1 MNVKFD
7 SFFNKPKS
15 ITREKRESINEIK
28 NITKDIRK
36 MCIILSEDSN
46 EFDEN
51 SVKEF
56 TKILGAYIKK
66 YNRILY
72 AVISDYIFSLDIKR
86 VDTMI
91 TNLDSV
97 LEFVLS
103 NKYEN
108 YFKTSF
114 KVREYKDYEFLISF
128 MNEQEIKEK
137 IVSEEVSKVRKSV
150 FKIYDHVNLARYQL
164 IKLKQDDDEFKIKFT
179 ANIKEVKLDINK
191 ELNDFMSNMNIQLIS
206 MIGIFTALAFLVF
219 GGINSLDNIFQ
230 GAKEIPIL
238 QIMIIG
244 SIWGLCIGNLI
255 FVFMFFISKM
265 TGKNIK
271 SCQNEESN
279 LIQKYPLVFWS
290 NLVITTILLLSL
302 WLYYINS
309 TNIGE
314 WFVDISNQYPF
325 IFFTVGFIFIIIF
338 FVISAFIIIKKNKKT
353 YLNNNEFKNIEG

>member
-1 MNVKFD
+1 MGVKYD

-15 ITREKRESINEIK
+15 ITREKSESINEIK
-28 NITKDIRK
+28 GITKDIRK
-36 MCIILSEDSN
+36 MCILLSEDSN

-51 SVKEF
+51 SAKEF
-56 TKILGAYIKK
+56 TKILGEYIKK
-66 YNRILY
+66 YDRILY
-72 AVISDYIFSLDIKR
+72 AVISDYIFSLDTKR

-91 TNLDSV
+91 TNLDLV

-108 YFKTSF
+108 HFQTSF
-114 KVREYKDYEFLISF
+114 KVSEYKDYELLISL
-128 MNEQEIKEK
+128 MKEQEINEK
-137 IVSEEVSKVRKSV
+137 IVAEEVSKIRKSV

-179 ANIKEVKLDINK
+179 DNIKEVKLDINK
-191 ELNDFMSNMNIQLIS
+191 DLNDFMSNMNIQLIS

-238 QIMIIG
+238 QVMIIG

-265 TGKNIK
+265 TGRNIK
-271 SCQNEESN
+271 SCQHKESN
-279 LIQKYPLVFWS
+279 LIQKYPLIFWS
-290 NLVITTILLLSL
+290 NLVIITILLLSL
-302 WLYYINS
+302 WLYYINITS
-309 TNIGE
+309 IGE
-314 WFVDISNQYPF
+314 CLVNITNEHPVLFF
-325 IFFTVGFIFIIIF
+325 ICGFCFIIKF
-338 FVISAFIIIKKNKKT
+338 FVISSFIIIIKNKKT
-353 YLNNNEFKNIEG
+353 CFNNKS